1 MNTPEQRIAE
11 HGIILPP
18 VPKPVASYVPAV
30 KTRDLAYTSGQLPF
44 ADGHLQ
50 CTGKLGLTVSVE
62 QGRAAART
70 ACLNALAALRQVI
83 GTLDHVERIV
93 QLLVYVHCAD
103 NFIEQPQVA
112 NGASELIHEIFG
124 EHGQHTRIA
133 VGSNVLP
140 LNASVEVSLVAALR
154 ESAAK

>member
-11 HGIILPP
+11 RGIILPP

-30 KTRDLAYTSGQLPF
+30 KTRDQAYTSGQLPF

-70 ACLNALAALRQVI
+70 ACLNALAALRQVV

-93 QLLVYVHCAD
+93 QLIVYVHSAD

-112 NGASELIHEIFG
+112 NGASELLHEIFG
-124 EHGQHTRIA
+124 EHGQHTRVA
-133 VGSNVLP
+133 VGANTLP
-140 LNASVEVSLVAALR
+140 LNASVEVSLVAAL
-154 ESAAK
+154 STPDAK